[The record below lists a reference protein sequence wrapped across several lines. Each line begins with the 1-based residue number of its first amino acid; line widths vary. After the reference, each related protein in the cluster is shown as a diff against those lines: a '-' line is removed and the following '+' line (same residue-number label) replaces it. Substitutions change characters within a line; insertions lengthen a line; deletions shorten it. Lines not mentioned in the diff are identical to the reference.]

1 MKVVLDTNVLLA
13 AIATHGLCDLVLTQ
27 CLQSHLLIISEP
39 ILDELGR
46 HLTGKFKMPPSRAR
60 EIIRFIRSQSTVV
73 DPAEVAAGVCRDP
86 NDLTVLGTAL
96 AGNADCIITG
106 DKDLLVIHPFC
117 GIAILSPRDFY
128 QHIS

>member
-27 CLQSHLLIISEP
+27 CLQSHPLIISEP

-46 HLTGKFKMPPSRAR
+46 HLTGKFKMPPSQTS
-60 EIIRFIRSQSTVV
+60 EIIKFIRSQSTVV
-73 DPAEVAAGVCRDP
+73 EPAEVAAGVCRDP
-86 NDLTVLGTAL
+86 NDLMVLGTAL
-96 AGNADCIITG
+96 AGKADCIITG
-106 DKDLLVIHPFC
+106 EKDLLVIHPFC